1 MFKSQSLFNKLHF
14 FQTFVKHLL
23 PRSYCTVK
31 FLMLSHSPLANTV
44 CFVARK
50 HTHADGKSSP
60 FKIKVESPAER
71 SRQPVTPSL
80 VSRPWSGS
88 PSVIRPQACAPWE
101 KTATAE
107 WQPTTG
113 FTAVVSGGRQVGRM
127 DDLSEGIL
135 HCPLVLWHVLLLL
148 PLPFCSFTP
157 LYVPAYQAAQQQTG
171 NGAVKHYVNPVQNAE
186 GIDFLLIC
194 CCRW

>member
-1 MFKSQSLFNKLHF
+1 
-14 FQTFVKHLL
+14 
-23 PRSYCTVK
+23 
-31 FLMLSHSPLANTV
+31 MLSQCPLANTV

-50 HTHADGKSSP
+50 HIHADGKSSP

-88 PSVIRPQACAPWE
+88 PSVIRPEACAPWE

-107 WQPTTG
+107 RLPTTG

-127 DDLSEGIL
+127 DDLSEGFYTALLCSDTYCYYPPSLSVHL
-135 HCPLVLWHVLLLL
+135 HRCTSPRIRRHSSKQATALL
-148 PLPFCSFTP
+148 
-157 LYVPAYQAAQQQTG
+157 
-171 NGAVKHYVNPVQNAE
+171 N
-186 GIDFLLIC
+186 IM
-194 CCRW
+194 